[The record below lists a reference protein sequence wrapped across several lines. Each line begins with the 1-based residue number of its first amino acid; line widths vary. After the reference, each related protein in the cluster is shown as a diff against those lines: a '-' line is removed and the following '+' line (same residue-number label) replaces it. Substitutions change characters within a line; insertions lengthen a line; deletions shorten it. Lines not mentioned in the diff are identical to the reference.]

1 MHNIYTQIM
10 YTGSKAD
17 IDDFQYHN
25 FINASPTVETWLK
38 IGLLTSSFIV
48 DCAVISVA
56 VAALLI
62 QAG

>member
-25 FINASPTVETWLK
+25 FINASPTVET
-38 IGLLTSSFIV
+38 
-48 DCAVISVA
+48 
-56 VAALLI
+56 
-62 QAG
+62 